1 MPKAH
6 ITGKRVI
13 ESTKMRPKDTPV
25 QVPTKFTQQN
35 VDLQQ
40 TPLFFPEGFEK
51 IFIFVYFIILP
62 YISGLF
68 FLFIYVADANVDLFL
83 SLNDEHSFILTWAI
97 GYQIIATLILLYIFK
112 MALTFANNS
121 RKSTAKKTFKRP

>member
-121 RKSTAKKTFKRP
+121 RKSTAKKTFRRP